1 MKGGQTFPITNISY
15 EDTNKYKYKADEGI
29 NIKKNSYKYK
39 YKWTALDV
47 WIVDIVVTDNERRSD
62 ISKYIKY
69 SFAFCKTGYKT

>member
-15 EDTNKYKYKADEGI
+15 EDTNKYKNKADEGI
-29 NIKKNSYKYK
+29 NIKKKLQIK

-69 SFAFCKTGYKT
+69 SFAFCET

>member
-15 EDTNKYKYKADEGI
+15 GDTNKYKSKADER
-29 NIKKNSYKYK
+29 IKKYKYQ